1 MVRMPSQPQIHEP
14 RARPGSL
21 LHAAGLAL
29 MVANKVRRTS
39 RHDRPRPWSARDVD
53 RSVDSSDLPDDEIG
67 VHSFRLVLRKRPGW
81 ETS

>member
-1 MVRMPSQPQIHEP
+1 
-14 RARPGSL
+14 
-21 LHAAGLAL
+21 